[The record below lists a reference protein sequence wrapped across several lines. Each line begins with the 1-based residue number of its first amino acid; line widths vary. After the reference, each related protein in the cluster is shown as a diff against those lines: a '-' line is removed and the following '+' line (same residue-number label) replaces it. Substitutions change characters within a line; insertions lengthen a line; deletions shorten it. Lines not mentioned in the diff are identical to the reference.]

1 MEEKEELVKMINE
14 FANAKDEYPFEGLGN
29 FKKIYDSSYEELYN
43 GLEINKHINLINPEW
58 ANQTSYVL
66 IDENG
71 HIQGAINLRHE
82 LKDKL
87 IEIGGHVGYAV
98 RPSERQK

>member
-1 MEEKEELVKMINE
+1 VKDGVIIKLYLKEPTMEEKEELVKMINE

-71 HIQGAINLRHE
+71 HI
-82 LKDKL
+82 
-87 IEIGGHVGYAV
+87 
-98 RPSERQK
+98 